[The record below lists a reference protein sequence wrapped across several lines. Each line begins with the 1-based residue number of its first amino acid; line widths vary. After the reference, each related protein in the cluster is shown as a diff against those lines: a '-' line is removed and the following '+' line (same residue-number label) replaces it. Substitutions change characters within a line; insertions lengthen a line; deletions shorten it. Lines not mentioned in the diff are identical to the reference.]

1 MGHPLIETGFMRLI
15 PILILFLSG
24 AAVAQPLSD
33 SITWDLDLENIVV
46 TAQYA
51 PTDAR
56 SAIHPIRTLDRKEI
70 ARRFSSTLDE
80 VLAYDGGIRIR
91 QDMILGS
98 ALSLQGQDGQGI
110 KILLD
115 GVPIIGRMN
124 GNVDMGQLPLHQ
136 IDRIEIVEG
145 PLSVQYGTDAL
156 GGVINLITKPSQVN
170 RWETSARTSYESLG
184 ETRVD
189 GSVGHW
195 VNPDLLVRA
204 EGGFLRF
211 DGWGG
216 LTDSRDQLWNPK
228 EQWYAGANIRYNT
241 SPEGSIRYR
250 FHQMNEVITNL
261 GELRRPQFKPYAF
274 DDTYYTNRQDH
285 TLHWNRTWKENQYF
299 TEVIGSYNHWDRV
312 KERVRTDMTSGD
324 GDPIL
329 GEQDTNDLTGLHL
342 RATMATRFAGQW
354 NGMIGT
360 ENRWD
365 IASGNRII
373 DPNESKI
380 GYSRIEDYAV
390 FGSLRFEPFTWL
402 NLEGGMRWTYN
413 ERFPSPV
420 VPSFHVRS
428 VLAPG
433 WTARASYARGFRA
446 PTAKELYFEFVDAN
460 HFILG
465 TPDLKPETSDNVQ
478 LSLTWENQKREYTYS
493 IRLNGF
499 YNDVRDKIDIYE
511 FYVKDGI
518 RVPVRGDTTTLQF
531 AYFNYDRFQNIGSQ
545 IQSKFT
551 WKAFTLQASLMTN
564 GFVQPEHQND
574 PSVPAMTWANEV
586 GWDLNWQWQKTAAS
600 ISIMGRYYDQLVTF
614 YPEPDNGQSV
624 IRRRIQDGFTLLD
637 CMVGKSFFNQRLR
650 LNAGARNFLNIRQ
663 TGVLDTGA
671 SLQHNSGSG
680 TIPVSAGR
688 TWVVGLEWRG

>member
-1 MGHPLIETGFMRLI
+1 MGDPLTIPFSMRLI
-15 PILILFLSG
+15 CLLACCLTGTVF
-24 AAVAQPLSD
+24 AQSPSD
-33 SITWDLDLENIVV
+33 SVLWNLDLTDIVV

-51 PTDAR
+51 PTDVR
-56 SAIHPIRTLDRKEI
+56 SAIHPIRVLDRKAI
-70 ARRFSSTLDE
+70 DRRFSATLDE

-98 ALSLQGQDGQGI
+98 ALSLQGQDGQSI

-115 GVPIIGRMN
+115 GVPVIGRMN
-124 GNVDMGQLPLHQ
+124 GNVDLGQLPLNQ
-136 IDRIEIVEG
+136 IERVEIVEG

-156 GGVINLITKPSQVN
+156 GGVINLITKSSQVKT
-170 RWETSARTSYESLG
+170 WETSLRSSYESLG

-189 GSVGHW
+189 GSIGHW
-195 VNPDLLVRA
+195 VNRDLMVRA
-204 EGGFLRF
+204 EGGWLRF

-228 EQWYAGANIRYNT
+228 DQWYAGATARYNL

-250 FHQMNEVITNL
+250 FNLMREVITNL
-261 GELRRPQFKPYAF
+261 GDIRRPQFKPYAF

-285 TLHWNRTWKENQYF
+285 TLHWNRTWQEERLF

-312 KERVRTDMTSGD
+312 KKRVRTDLETNTD
-324 GDPIL
+324 ALIL

-342 RATMATRFAGQW
+342 RATLATRLPGKW

-365 IASGNRII
+365 IASGDRII
-373 DPNESKI
+373 DPREDRT

-390 FGSLRFEPFTWL
+390 FGSLRFEPVDWL
-402 NLEGGMRWTYN
+402 DLEGGMRWTYN

-420 VPSFHVRS
+420 VPSIHVRS
-428 VLAPG
+428 QLAPG
-433 WTARASYARGFRA
+433 WTARASWARGFRA

-465 TPDLKPETSDNVQ
+465 NPDLRPETSDNVQ
-478 LSLTWENQKREYTYS
+478 LSLNWEKDTRDWGAQV
-493 IRLNGF
+493 RLTGF
-499 YNDVRDKIDIYE
+499 YNDVRDRIDIYE
-511 FYVKDGI
+511 FYVQDGV
-518 RVPVRGDTTTLQF
+518 RVPARGDTSTLQF
-531 AYFNYDRFQNIGSQ
+531 AYFNYDRFRNIGTQ
-545 IQSKFT
+545 VQSKSH
-551 WKAFTLQASLMTN
+551 WKSLSLQASWMTN
-564 GFVQPEHQND
+564 GYLQPEHGND
-574 PSVPAMTWANEV
+574 PAVPEVTWANEI
-586 GWDLNWQWQKTAAS
+586 GWDLSWQWTQAQAS
-600 ISIMGRYYDQLVTF
+600 ASIMGRYYDQLVTF
-614 YPEPDNGQSV
+614 YPEADNGESV
-624 IRRRIQDGFTLLD
+624 IRRRVQDGFTLLD
-637 CMVGKSFFNQRLR
+637 CMLGKSFFNQRLR
-650 LNAGARNFLNIRQ
+650 LQAGARNLLNIRQ